1 MFNSFIFK
9 YLSWTFCFY
18 GFGEEEEK
26 KNRSQLSC
34 CLKMW
39 NISRFVWVYFAVEVK
54 KFKT

>member
-26 KNRSQLSC
+26 KKQISAQLLSQNVKYKSFCVGLFC
-34 CLKMW
+34 CW
-39 NISRFVWVYFAVEVK
+39 GEEI
-54 KFKT
+54 